1 MLFCKD
7 YVHIVPTCVVCTI
20 HSVTAEGFAKVIKKQ
35 IRNTARGGFFP
46 ALHPDNVPV
55 LLRRYAGVLLEEA
68 GEGIGLKESNFICNL
83 LYRQAFQA
91 ACQQQADAVH
101 AAVS

>member
-20 HSVTAEGFAKVIKKQ
+20 HSVTAEGFAKVIKIQ

-55 LLRRYAGVLLEEA
+55 LLRRYAKIILEE
-68 GEGIGLKESNFICNL
+68 GSEQRFLGGG
-83 LYRQAFQA
+83 
-91 ACQQQADAVH
+91 
-101 AAVS
+101 